1 MYYGSVEPRRALIV
15 DDNAI
20 NRELLSFILE
30 AADFRVQST
39 DQAETALEF
48 ANQFQPD
55 LLIFDVQLP
64 GMSGLELTR
73 RFRSR
78 AEGKRPCI
86 ISVTSYAMDSDRERA
101 FAAGCDGYITK
112 PIDTRT
118 FADEVLRIMCSRADG
133 NARGASA

>member
-1 MYYGSVEPRRALIV
+1 MEHRRALIV

-30 AADFRVQST
+30 AADFQVQTT
-39 DQAETALEF
+39 DQAETALDL
-48 ANQFQPD
+48 ANNFQPD

-64 GMSGLELTR
+64 GISGLELTR

-78 AEGKRPCI
+78 PEGKRPCI
-86 ISVTSYAMDSDRERA
+86 ISVTSYAMESDRERA

-118 FADEVLRIMCSRADG
+118 FADEVRTIMCSRANG
-133 NARGASA
+133 KALGANA

>member
-30 AADFRVQST
+30 AADFQVQST
-39 DQAETALEF
+39 DHAETALEF
-48 ANQFQPD
+48 ANNFQPD

-73 RFRSR
+73 RFRTR
-78 AEGKRPCI
+78 PEGKRSCI
-86 ISVTSYAMDSDRERA
+86 ISVTSYAMESDRELA

-118 FADEVLRIMCSRADG
+118 FADEVLRIMGSRADD
-133 NARGASA
+133 NALSARA

>member
-1 MYYGSVEPRRALIV
+1 VYYGSVEHRRALIV

-30 AADFRVQST
+30 AADFQVQTT
-39 DQAETALEF
+39 DQAETALDL
-48 ANQFQPD
+48 ANNFQPD

-64 GMSGLELTR
+64 GISGLELTR
-73 RFRSR
+73 SFRSR
-78 AEGKRPCI
+78 PEGKRPCI
-86 ISVTSYAMDSDRERA
+86 ISVTSYAMESDRERA

-118 FADEVLRIMCSRADG
+118 FADEVRTIMCSRANG
-133 NARGASA
+133 KALGANA

>member
-1 MYYGSVEPRRALIV
+1 VYHDGVEPRRALIV

-20 NRELLSFILE
+20 NRELLSILLE
-30 AADFRVQST
+30 AADFEVQST

-64 GMSGLELTR
+64 GMNGLELTR

-78 AEGKRPCI
+78 PEGKRPCI
-86 ISVTSYAMDSDRERA
+86 VSVTSYAMESDRERA

-112 PIDTRT
+112 PLDTRT
-118 FADEVLRIMCSRADG
+118 FADEILRIMHGRADG
-133 NARGASA
+133 KALGTSA